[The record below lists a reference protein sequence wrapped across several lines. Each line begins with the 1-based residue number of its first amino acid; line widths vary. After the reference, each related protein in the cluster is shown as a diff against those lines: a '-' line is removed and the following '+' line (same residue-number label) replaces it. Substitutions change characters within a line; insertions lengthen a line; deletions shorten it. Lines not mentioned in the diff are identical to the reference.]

1 MLKSA
6 GRTFVFWSGGAL
18 LLIAAGAAA
27 GIFFTQRPSAEDVA
41 LHLRTE
47 RLAQATI
54 RSELETQIR
63 DAQIRNEHLRN
74 ELTIERSA
82 RAELEKNL
90 AQLQVELGR
99 RKDHLAFYEQ
109 LLPPGPQGSIAL
121 RAVELE
127 RNGANLNYRV
137 LLMRSGKPG
146 ERVNA
151 RLQFVAAGMLGDKE
165 TELSLLPRQ
174 AVPDPN
180 AVSTGAIPG
189 VTPELTDSLRLSFEQ
204 FQRSQGV
211 LAVPSDMKV
220 KFVTVQVLD
229 GDIVLASRRVDLQ

>member
-27 GIFFTQRPSAEDVA
+27 GIFFTQRPSAEDVV

-54 RSELETQIR
+54 RGELETQIR
-63 DAQIRNEHLRN
+63 EAQIRNEHLRN

-82 RAELEKNL
+82 RAQLEKNL

-99 RKDHLAFYEQ
+99 SKDHLAFYEQ
-109 LLPPGPQGSIAL
+109 LLPPGPQGSVAL

-165 TELSLLPRQ
+165 TEISLLPRQ

-180 AVSTGAIPG
+180 AVSTGATPG
-189 VTPELTDSLRLSFEQ
+189 VTPELTDSLKLSFEQ

-220 KFVTVQVLD
+220 TFVTVQVLD

>member
-99 RKDHLAFYEQ
+99 SKDHLAFYEQ

-174 AVPDPN
+174 AIPDPN

-189 VTPELTDSLRLSFEQ
+189 VTPELTDSLKLSFEQ

>member
-6 GRTFVFWSGGAL
+6 GRTFFFWSVGAL

-27 GIFFTQRPSAEDVA
+27 GIFFTQRPGAEDVA

-47 RLAQATI
+47 RLAQAAI

-63 DAQIRNEHLRN
+63 DAQARAEQTRS

-90 AQLQVELGR
+90 GQLQVELGR
-99 RKDHLAFYEQ
+99 LKDHLAFYEQ

-127 RNGANLNYRV
+127 RNGLNLNYRV

-146 ERVNA
+146 ERVSA
-151 RLQFVAAGMLGDKE
+151 RLKFVASGMVGEKE
-165 TELSLLPRQ
+165 VEVNLLPLQ
-174 AVPDPN
+174 
-180 AVSTGAIPG
+180 AIPDQN
-189 VTPELTDSLRLSFEQ
+189 VTSNTAAAAGSTDVADSLRLSFEQ

-229 GDIVLASRRVDLQ
+229 GDIVLASRRVDL

>member
-6 GRTFVFWSGGAL
+6 GRTFVFWSSGAL

-99 RKDHLAFYEQ
+99 SKDHLAFYEQ

-204 FQRSQGV
+204 FQRIQGV

-220 KFVTVQVLD
+220 TFVTVQVLD

>member
-1 MLKSA
+1 M
-6 GRTFVFWSGGAL
+6 

-99 RKDHLAFYEQ
+99 SKDHLAFYEQ

-189 VTPELTDSLRLSFEQ
+189 VTPELTDSLKLSFEQ

>member
-1 MLKSA
+1 M
-6 GRTFVFWSGGAL
+6 

-99 RKDHLAFYEQ
+99 SKDHLAFYEQ

>member
-6 GRTFVFWSGGAL
+6 GRTFVLWSVGAL

-47 RLAQATI
+47 RLAQAAI
-54 RSELETQIR
+54 RGELETQIR
-63 DAQIRNEHLRN
+63 EAQTRLEQLRS
-74 ELTIERSA
+74 ELTIERAA
-82 RAELEKNL
+82 RTEFEKNIN
-90 AQLQVELGR
+90 QLQAEWNRL
-99 RKDHLAFYEQ
+99 KDHLAFYEQ

-127 RNGANLNYRV
+127 RNGQNLNYRV

-146 ERVNA
+146 ERVSA
-151 RLQFVAAGMLGDKE
+151 RLQFVTSGVLGDKE
-165 TELSLLPRQ
+165 TEVALLPLQ
-174 AVPDPN
+174 AVPDQN
-180 AVSTGAIPG
+180 IASAAVPRGT
-189 VTPELTDSLRLSFEQ
+189 TELADSLKLSFEQ

-211 LAVPSDMKV
+211 LAVPSNMKV
-220 KFVTVQVLD
+220 RFVTVQVLD
-229 GDIVLASRRVDLQ
+229 GDIVLASRRVDL

>member
-99 RKDHLAFYEQ
+99 SKDHLAFYEQ

-204 FQRSQGV
+204 FQRIQGV

-220 KFVTVQVLD
+220 TFVTVQVLD

>member
-99 RKDHLAFYEQ
+99 SKDHLAFYEQ

-204 FQRSQGV
+204 FQRIQGV

>member
-99 RKDHLAFYEQ
+99 SKDHLAFYEQ

-121 RAVELE
+121 RGVELE

-189 VTPELTDSLRLSFEQ
+189 VTPELTDSLKLSFEQ

>member
-6 GRTFVFWSGGAL
+6 GRTFFFWSVGAL
-18 LLIAAGAAA
+18 LLIVAGAAA

-47 RLAQATI
+47 RLAQAAI
-54 RSELETQIR
+54 RGDFEAQIR
-63 DAQIRNEHLRN
+63 DGQARSEQLRS

-90 AQLQVELGR
+90 KQLQLELGR
-99 RKDHLAFYEQ
+99 TKDHLAFYEQ
-109 LLPPGPQGSIAL
+109 LLPPGPQGSIAM

-127 RNGANLNYRV
+127 RNGVNLNYRV

-146 ERVNA
+146 ERVSA
-151 RLQFVAAGMLGDKE
+151 RLQFVASGVLAGKE
-165 TELSLLPRQ
+165 VEVKLLPLQ
-174 AVPDPN
+174 AVPDQN
-180 AVSTGAIPG
+180 VASASLGSGAAIE
-189 VTPELTDSLRLSFEQ
+189 VADSLKLSFEQ

-211 LAVPSDMKV
+211 LAVPADMKV

>member
-99 RKDHLAFYEQ
+99 SKDHLAFYEQ

-189 VTPELTDSLRLSFEQ
+189 VTPELTDSLKLSFEQ

-211 LAVPSDMKV
+211 LAVPSDMNV

>member
-63 DAQIRNEHLRN
+63 DAQIRNEHLSN

-99 RKDHLAFYEQ
+99 SKDHLAFYEQ

-189 VTPELTDSLRLSFEQ
+189 VTPELTDSLKLSFEQ

-211 LAVPSDMKV
+211 LAVPSDMNV